1 MKQGIVYGVVTSVML
16 LGSMQSTLAGDI
28 DCSTAKADIAELE
41 SEKKKA
47 ESQKSKGLF
56 SYTPIGMIAG
66 AMTDS
71 EKSGGEK
78 DMHVDE
84 YNERIDRQI
93 GKIRAACP
101 DVD

>member
-16 LGSMQSTLAGDI
+16 FGGIPGALAGDI
-28 DCSTAKADIAELE
+28 DCSTAKEDIAQLE

-56 SYTPIGMIAG
+56 SYTPIGMVAG
-66 AMTDS
+66 AMTKS

-84 YNERIDRQI
+84 YNDRIDRHI
-93 GKIRAACP
+93 AKIRAACP